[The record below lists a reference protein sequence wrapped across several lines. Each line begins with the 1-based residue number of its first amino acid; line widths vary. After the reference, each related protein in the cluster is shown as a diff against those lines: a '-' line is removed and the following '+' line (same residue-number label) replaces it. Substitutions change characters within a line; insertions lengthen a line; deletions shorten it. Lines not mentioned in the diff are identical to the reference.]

1 MSCLEHLIDN
11 GLLTIERLGHNESRK
26 EWMDK
31 MQNDINLP
39 HTNISLEDLWE
50 ICQYIKYVWM
60 PCSLE
65 SGRYI

>member
-1 MSCLEHLIDN
+1 MSCLEHLIEN
-11 GLLTIERLGHNESRK
+11 GLLTIERLGYNEFRE

-50 ICQYIKYVWM
+50 ICQDVKCVLM
-60 PCSLE
+60 PYSLE
-65 SGRYI
+65 SGR